1 MRIILMLQILLVT
14 TIFGFRIRP
23 GMTPTSVVM
32 VDGSIF
38 PMELTRQPRF
48 CDVLLTVRLRASGLI
63 FLGKPKTWF
72 GFMDKS

>member
-38 PMELTRQPRF
+38 PMELT
-48 CDVLLTVRLRASGLI
+48 
-63 FLGKPKTWF
+63 
-72 GFMDKS
+72 